1 MDGNLLGTQSSKQKF
16 RGNSSD
22 EGSVVW
28 KEIIREELKIVLKF
42 SKEDGGVQLSPIIFL
57 HELKKRL
64 GEVTLSKILIDGSLL
79 IAVVSVSFCFNIP
92 TFQAT
97 YIRNK
102 T

>member
-1 MDGNLLGTQSSKQKF
+1 M
-16 RGNSSD
+16 
-22 EGSVVW
+22 
-28 KEIIREELKIVLKF
+28 
-42 SKEDGGVQLSPIIFL
+42 QLSPIIFL